1 MKKVYLGLIS
11 LFLLVIATACS
22 VTEHTESKEHIDN
35 IKHLKLQKTDV
46 MITDDKKLV
55 GEMTVSDGKNKNKQ
69 IVPTDLYYT
78 FTIKNTSNND
88 ISLPGV
94 EKVKLRIEPDK
105 DLLSVVKE
113 TIGTNIYDV
122 DKSGLGFG
130 LSMDK
135 EIPSKKLSKFTL
147 NYTLGAKQKN
157 VQLPLLPTKEKLK
170 KVQANALKGTLIIS
184 QDGKDVA
191 RFRLDKTE

>member
-1 MKKVYLGLIS
+1 MKKVYLSLIS
-11 LFLLVIATACS
+11 LFLLVVVTACS
-22 VTEHTESKEHIDN
+22 VTEHTETKEHIDN
-35 IKHLKLQKTDV
+35 IKHLKIQKTNV

-55 GEMTVSDGKNKNKQ
+55 GEMTVPDGKNKNKH

-78 FTIKNTSNND
+78 FTIKNTSKNG

-105 DLLSVVKE
+105 DLLSIVKE

-122 DKSGLGFG
+122 DESGLGFG
-130 LSMDK
+130 LSIEN
-135 EIPSKKLSKFTL
+135 EISSKKTSKFTL
-147 NYTLGAKQKN
+147 NYTLGAKRKN
-157 VQLPLLPTKEKLK
+157 DELPLLPSKEKLK
-170 KVQANALKGTLIIS
+170 KLQDNALKGTLIIS

>member
-11 LFLLVIATACS
+11 LFLLVVVTACS
-22 VTEHTESKEHIDN
+22 VTEHTESKGHINN
-35 IKHLKLQKTDV
+35 IKHLKLQKTDA

-78 FTIKNTSNND
+78 ITIKNTSNND

-130 LSMDK
+130 LSIVR
-135 EIPSKKLSKFTL
+135 EISSKKPSKFTL

-157 VQLPLLPTKEKLK
+157 DELPLLPTKEKLK
-170 KVQANALKGTLIIS
+170 ELQANALKGTLIIS